1 MTAVLGEAQ
10 VTVAELLDLEVGDYI
25 ALDSPVGDVI
35 PILVGRVPSF
45 TAARAVPATAW
56 RWRSS
61 KPPIQRRMTTY
72 ERRDPFPGRNR
83 RPDRGGSKAQEEAEL
98 PKESGEPAEEFDAS
112 AIGEILRLAMSATVE
127 GLAIMTDAEG
137 RLESKGVH
145 RTTLEELREDLSTG
159 LVAVQ
164 YELAGALDGILISL
178 FPAQSAG
185 TLNEIVRGGD
195 APEGGD
201 DDLSGFR
208 EVVAE
213 MALHLSD
220 AFTSALDAR
229 VEVAALEPEQV
240 VWHEESEPPLPV
252 AADEDVV
259 VAEFELFIGDATC
272 TVVHLIPAD
281 VTGGIGGV
289 FAREEHLAGSEEV
302 AAAQEPLESPPLKE
316 PATGVRRSGGRGLAR
331 RGPGSS
337 GKIAPAQ
344 FEELGRERPLS
355 YPRNIDLL
363 LDVPLQV
370 TVELGRT
377 RMPNSRGPRT
387 GQRLHYRTGETR
399 GRARRGVRERQADR
413 QGRGCHDR

>member
-1 MTAVLGEAQ
+1 MSDGILSQDEI
-10 VTVAELLDLEVGDYI
+10 D
-25 ALDSPVGDVI
+25 ALIG
-35 PILVGRVPSF
+35 
-45 TAARAVPATAW
+45 
-56 RWRSS
+56 
-61 KPPIQRRMTTY
+61 
-72 ERRDPFPGRNR
+72 
-83 RPDRGGSKAQEEAEL
+83 GGSKAQEEAEL

-229 VEVAALEPEQV
+229 VEVGALEPEQV
-240 VWHEESEPPLPV
+240 AWHEESEPPLPV

-331 RGPGSS
+331 RRAGFS

-344 FEELGRERPLS
+344 FEELGRERAVA

-377 RMPNSRGPRT
+377 RMQIREVLELGKGSIIE
-387 GQRLHYRTGETR
+387 LEKLAGEPVEVYVNGKLIAKGEVVTIDENF
-399 GRARRGVRERQADR
+399 GVKITDIVSPRERVSSLQ
-413 QGRGCHDR
+413 